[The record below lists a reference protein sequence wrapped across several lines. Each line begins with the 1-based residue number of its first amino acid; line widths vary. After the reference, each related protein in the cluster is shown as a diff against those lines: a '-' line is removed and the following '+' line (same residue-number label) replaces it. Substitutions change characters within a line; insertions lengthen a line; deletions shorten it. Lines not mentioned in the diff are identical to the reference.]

1 MRARKNRGMTLIE
14 VLVAFVILSLA
25 MGVIMQI
32 FFGGMR
38 NAQLASGYSR
48 AVFLAQSKLAAVG
61 VEQPLMAGDA
71 NGQLGVDMRWRI
83 TVNPYD
89 DGGAAD
95 RLLMTQRLYQVQVV
109 VSWSDEGRQ
118 RQIALDS
125 LRLGPKP

>member
-1 MRARKNRGMTLIE
+1 MRARRNRGMTLIE

-38 NAQLASGYSR
+38 NARLADGYSR

-71 NGQLGVDMRWRI
+71 NGQLGADMRWRI
-83 TVNPYD
+83 TINPYD

-109 VSWSDEGRQ
+109 VGWSDEGRQ
-118 RQIALDS
+118 RQIALNS

>member
-25 MGVIMQI
+25 MGVIMQV

-38 NAQLASGYSR
+38 NARLAESYSR
-48 AVFLAQSKLAAVG
+48 AVFLAESRLAAVG
-61 VEQPLMAGDA
+61 VEQPLAAG
-71 NGQLGVDMRWRI
+71 QVSGVMGADMGWRI
-83 TVNPYD
+83 TINPYD

-95 RLLMTQRLYQVQVV
+95 RLLMAQRLYQVQVV
-109 VSWSDEGRQ
+109 VNWSDEGRQ

>member
-1 MRARKNRGMTLIE
+1 MRAKKHRGMTLIE

-38 NAQLASGYSR
+38 NARLAGGYSR

-61 VEQPLMAGDA
+61 IEQPLITGEGS
-71 NGQLGVDMRWRI
+71 GQLDGDLRWRI

-89 DGGAAD
+89 DGGEAE
-95 RLLMTQRLYQVQVV
+95 RLLMAQRLYQVQVV
-109 VSWSDEGRQ
+109 VSWSEEGRQ
-118 RQIALDS
+118 RQVALNS
-125 LRLGPKP
+125 LRLGAKP

>member
-1 MRARKNRGMTLIE
+1 MRARRNRGMTLIE

-38 NAQLASGYSR
+38 NARLADGYSR

-71 NGQLGVDMRWRI
+71 NGQLGADMRWRI

-125 LRLGPKP
+125 LRMGPKP